1 MWLVTYQSSHLQK
14 KITCYFKKQATAQNA
29 YRKLKFSNTDVKLI
43 HDPSFEMQD
52 WEKDH
57 G

>member
-43 HDPSFEMQD
+43 HDPSFELQG
-52 WEKDH
+52 WEKN